1 VPALRETDRQI
12 LALALPAIA
21 TLAAEPLYDITDTAI
36 LGHLGTEVLAGAII
50 ATNLLLLASAVFIF
64 LMFGTTASVSRFLG
78 AGRPD
83 EATSHGIGGLWLGA
97 AIGVVVALIMLPLGQ
112 ILIRWWGATGA
123 TADAASTYFN
133 VSLIGFP
140 AFLMMMAGTGFVR
153 GSGNARIPFVV
164 AIATVAGNLALEL
177 VLIYGLGLGVA
188 ASAGATVVAKWAGA
202 ITYVVIVS
210 RAARQR
216 GVPLRPQRRA
226 LRQLSATGWPLF
238 VRTAALRGTMAAS
251 VALAGRLGP
260 VAVAGYGLA
269 FTIWSFLAYLAD
281 GLEVAGQVLVGR
293 RLGESSSDAAREAGN
308 RILRMAVVLGLFASA
323 LVVVL
328 RTALPHIFTND
339 PAVIAV
345 ASASL
350 WWVALS
356 QPVNALAFS
365 LDGILV
371 GAGDL
376 RFLAMAMVTAAMAVV
391 PIGVAIVLT
400 DAPLWWIWA
409 GMLVFMS
416 LRLIGLGGRY
426 RGDRWVRL
434 GAVTCNSR

>member
-1 VPALRETDRQI
+1 MPVLRETDRQI

-21 TLAAEPLYDITDTAI
+21 TLAAEPLYDITDIAI

-64 LMFGTTASVSRFLG
+64 LMFGTTATVSRFLG
-78 AGRPD
+78 AGEPT
-83 EATSHGIGGLWLGA
+83 EATVHGIGGLWLGA
-97 AIGVVVALIMLPLGQ
+97 ALGVVMALIMLPLGQ
-112 ILIRWWGATGA
+112 ILIQWWGATGA

-153 GSGNARIPFVV
+153 GSGNTRIPFVV
-164 AIATVAGNLALEL
+164 AMATVAGNLVLE
-177 VLIYGLGLGVA
+177 VILIYGLDLGVG

-202 ITYVVIVS
+202 ITYVVLVS
-210 RAARQR
+210 RSARQR

-226 LRQLSATGWPLF
+226 LHQLSATGWPLF

-260 VAVAGYGLA
+260 TAVAGYGLA
-269 FTIWSFLAYLAD
+269 FAIWSFLAYLAD

-293 RLGESSSDAAREAGN
+293 RLGESKPEAAREAGN
-308 RILRMAVVLGLFASA
+308 RILHMAVALGLLATVF
-323 LVVVL
+323 VVAL
-328 RTALPHIFTND
+328 RTALPHLFTND

-350 WWVALS
+350 WWVAIA
-356 QPVNALAFS
+356 QPVNAVAFS

-376 RFLAMAMVTAAMAVV
+376 GYLAAAMVAAALAMV

-409 GMLVFMS
+409 GLLVFMS
-416 LRLIGLGGRY
+416 LRLIGLGARY
-426 RGDRWVRL
+426 RGDGWVRL
-434 GAVTCNSR
+434 GSLTGSSR